1 MQSLS
6 TIYLIFLFFL
16 RIWPI
21 YHAFAFSLPPDTIE
35 EAKQLVK
42 DLQLNERDGD
52 SFVASAVEIVRN
64 YIDKETKENIE
75 KVLLL
80 SATAAGQAK

>member
-1 MQSLS
+1 
-6 TIYLIFLFFL
+6 
-16 RIWPI
+16 
-21 YHAFAFSLPPDTIE
+21 
-35 EAKQLVK
+35 
-42 DLQLNERDGD
+42 
-52 SFVASAVEIVRN
+52 VASAVEIVRN